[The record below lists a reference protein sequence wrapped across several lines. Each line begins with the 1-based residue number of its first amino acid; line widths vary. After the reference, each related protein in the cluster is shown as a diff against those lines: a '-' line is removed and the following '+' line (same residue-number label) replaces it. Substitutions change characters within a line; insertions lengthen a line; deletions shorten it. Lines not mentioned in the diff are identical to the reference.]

1 MKTVL
6 PLLFCFLPISDI
18 QNKLLFCEEMNDV
31 MAENNEKHKWI
42 DYDDSGC
49 INAIGTHE
57 HTPYKHSVATLK
69 CGLELSQFTYI

>member
-1 MKTVL
+1 
-6 PLLFCFLPISDI
+6 
-18 QNKLLFCEEMNDV
+18 MNDV